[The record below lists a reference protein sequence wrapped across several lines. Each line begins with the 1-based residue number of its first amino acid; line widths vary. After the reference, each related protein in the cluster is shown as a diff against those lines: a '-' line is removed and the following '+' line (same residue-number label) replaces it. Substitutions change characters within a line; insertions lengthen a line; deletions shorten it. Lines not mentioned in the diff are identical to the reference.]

1 MTAMIENRQTF
12 ILSRIIKTMAL
23 VVWYVL
29 GKPDLDLSNHMTKQE
44 RVERKDVRKVANS
57 SLSRL
62 VAQFQ
67 IFRRLLKGKFDA
79 YVL

>member
-23 VVWYVL
+23 VVWCVL